1 MRPCNAYCTTK
12 DVFNLLQLNN
22 ISSTSD
28 FTTTTVPSKLSVE
41 QYIDA
46 AQSKIEYRTRKSWR
60 PNYIA
65 EEYHDFNLNGF
76 RLKRNDAYK
85 ILSMDI
91 WDGGGWDTKGQGR
104 QEDYFLMPDANMV
117 YFSRYF
123 LLPARFQSYNAPVW
137 RFGGGE
143 FTNPIRVTYLAG
155 RDINTNPFEA
165 GIIFDS
171 AKKIAA
177 IEVLRSSDFGQF
189 VVSGTDRVQLL
200 QKIDGWER
208 DVEQRLDDLRAF
220 EVF

>member
-1 MRPCNAYCTTK
+1 
-12 DVFNLLQLNN
+12 
-22 ISSTSD
+22 
-28 FTTTTVPSKLSVE
+28 
-41 QYIDA
+41 
-46 AQSKIEYRTRKSWR
+46 
-60 PNYIA
+60 
-65 EEYHDFNLNGF
+65 
-76 RLKRNDAYK
+76 
-85 ILSMDI
+85 
-91 WDGGGWDTKGQGR
+91 
-104 QEDYFLMPDANMV
+104 MV

-143 FTNPIRVTYLAG
+143 FTNPIRITYLAG

-165 GIIFDS
+165 GVVFDS

-177 IEVLRSSDFGQF
+177 IEVIRSSDFGQF

-200 QKIDGWER
+200 QKIEGWER